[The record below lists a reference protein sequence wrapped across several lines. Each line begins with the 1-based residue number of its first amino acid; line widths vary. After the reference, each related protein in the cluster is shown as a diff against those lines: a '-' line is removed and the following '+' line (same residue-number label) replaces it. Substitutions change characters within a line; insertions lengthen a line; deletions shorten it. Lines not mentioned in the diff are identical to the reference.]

1 MQLQEGSNKEKL
13 VNDNQKNGTFNEDLN
28 EVNDVKERL
37 SNQYMT
43 MEQREMKDEGMKR
56 MGYSAVPSSVGSKR
70 GLESYQSHSNYKE
83 QSDKSRNQNDRISG
97 TVQLSPKK

>member
-1 MQLQEGSNKEKL
+1 MQLPEYSNKEKL
-13 VNDNQKNGTFNEDLN
+13 IGENQKNGFQDDMT
-28 EVNDVKERL
+28 EVNVDKERL

-43 MEQREMKDEGMKR
+43 LEQREMKDDGMKR

-70 GLESYQSHSNYKE
+70 GLDSYQSQSHYKD
-83 QSDKSRNQNDRISG
+83 QSEKSRNQLDRISG